1 MKRLGLLLLLVAA
14 ACGGGSGSGKP
25 PLEPS
30 NDALPADDGGASASV
45 ESDAGAP
52 LVGAAETSADGGVL
66 EPLPAPPVAAVPVD
80 QKEGE
85 EGAKAFLNQF
95 VASNADYAGLTKGLH
110 PATVDYKAMFDAS
123 TAGKVESS
131 QAKDWTKATI
141 RPGKPGQTEVK
152 VWSAT
157 GADLAAGKG
166 NAKEFPEQYKKFGRH
181 LVPTLTYWKFKFVE
195 PGKDVGTAYDGL
207 AFVNGHWAIA
217 PRPWRALEKTA
228 TDEDE
233 KPKKKKK
240 KK

>member
-1 MKRLGLLLLLVAA
+1 MKRLGVFLLLVAA
-14 ACGGGSGSGKP
+14 ACGGGSGNGKP

-30 NDALPADDGGASASV
+30 NDGLPADDGGAPATV
-45 ESDAGAP
+45 DPDAAAP
-52 LVGAAETSADGGVL
+52 VAEATADGGAL
-66 EPLPAPPVAAVPVD
+66 EPLPAPPVAAAVPVE

-85 EGAKAFLNQF
+85 DGVKAFLNQF
-95 VASNADYAGLTKGLH
+95 VAANADYPGLTKGLH
-110 PATVDYKAMFDAS
+110 PSSADYKAMFDAS
-123 TAGKVESS
+123 TASKVESS

-141 RPGKPGQTEVK
+141 RPGKAGQTEVK

-166 NAKEFPEQYKKFGRH
+166 NAKDFPEQYKKFGRH
-181 LVPTLTYWKFKFVE
+181 LVPGLTYWRFKFVE

-217 PRPWRALEKTA
+217 PRPWRALEKA